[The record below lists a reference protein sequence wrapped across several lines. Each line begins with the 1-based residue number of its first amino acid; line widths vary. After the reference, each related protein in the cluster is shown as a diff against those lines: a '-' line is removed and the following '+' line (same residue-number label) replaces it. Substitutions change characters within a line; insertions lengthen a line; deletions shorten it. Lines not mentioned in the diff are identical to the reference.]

1 MAKTQFP
8 ILKILLI
15 LSKKQLCNPP
25 MPQPPCLLFRPGIVY
40 NDYCIVSVTFYPAAF
55 LGEMNIM
62 LNMLN
67 LQDFIREIPD
77 FPVKGI
83 LFRDITTL
91 MENGEAYHQAIEQ
104 LIEKVRELGP
114 IDIIAAPEARGF
126 IFAAPIAY
134 ALKLPLIPIRKLGK
148 LPHKTVTFTYELE
161 YGSDSLQ
168 MHADAVRPGMKVLL
182 IDDLL
187 ATGGTI
193 KACKDLVEQ
202 EGGQVVGIAFLIEL
216 AGLKARDKINDVPI
230 CTLIS
235 YPGA

>member
-1 MAKTQFP
+1 
-8 ILKILLI
+8 
-15 LSKKQLCNPP
+15 
-25 MPQPPCLLFRPGIVY
+25 
-40 NDYCIVSVTFYPAAF
+40 
-55 LGEMNIM
+55 
-62 LNMLN
+62 MLN

-91 MENGEAYHQAIEQ
+91 IQNGEAYHQAIEQ
-104 LIEKVRELGP
+104 LAEQVRELGT

-126 IFAAPIAY
+126 IFAAPLAY
-134 ALKLPLIPIRKLGK
+134 LLNLPLIPVRKPGK
-148 LPHKTVTFTYELE
+148 LPYKTVTFTYELE

-168 MHADAVRPGMKVLL
+168 IHADTLKPGMKVLL
-182 IDDLL
+182 VDDLL

-202 EGGQVVGIAFLIEL
+202 EGGKVIGAAFLMEL
-216 AGLKARDKINDVPI
+216 AGLNGREKINDIPI